1 MQKMKRNTL
10 HPALFI
16 IAGLLVAGLAFIGCE
31 GDQGPAGPSG
41 TNPDMPPIITV
52 VVAAPDS
59 VGTGES
65 TTLFV
70 SAYDPNGDAMTYA
83 WTATAGTL
91 STPTAPVTNYTPPS
105 GIGLYE
111 ISVTVTDN
119 DGSVSGIVRVGVNT
133 YVPSV
138 TPSFLGDNANRCSH
152 CHEAKV
158 SGWEGT
164 HHAEAYQSLVASSS
178 ENNPYCLQCHTTGW
192 DDILAFDGSIITPG
206 VDNAGY
212 DDYPNPNLRNV
223 TCEACHGPMG
233 PDFSSHEP
241 DIELVVTGETCN
253 RCHSQYEEY
262 QPSAHGTAIERAG
275 GIEEFNTEF
284 NRSTCNFCHTS
295 EGFIKKWDADWADR
309 EVPAEA
315 YQVSCATCHDVH
327 SYDADNNPA
336 YLRGLAEFPIVYA
349 GPDHPDTLWVPNE
362 ELGLLSFGKGALCA
376 QCHHARRDVNNINGQ
391 INNGTPRPGP
401 HGSPQADM
409 LIGYGSYEIPG
420 YTYERES
427 VHQPDVVIGE
437 ASLEDMCVTCHV
449 HTIPGDTP
457 GHDYHGH
464 SFAPVVEACNQC
476 HATADGFDY
485 RGRRTEIQNQMN
497 ELMALLPNNGTQP
510 YMDTLHT
517 TRAQREAGYAWF
529 FVLNEG
535 SMGVHNYTYAHSLLT
550 NAIEYV
556 SPGGPGYT
564 DPSDAILAKK

>member
-192 DDILAFDGSIITPG
+192 DDIVAFDGSIITPG

-284 NRSTCNFCHTS
+284 NRSSCNFCHTS

-349 GPDHPDTLWVPNE
+349 GPDHPDTLWVPND

>member
-1 MQKMKRNTL
+1 MKRNTL
-10 HPALFI
+10 HPAWFV
-16 IAGLLVAGLAFIGCE
+16 IAGLLVAGLSFMGCE

-41 TNPDMPPIITV
+41 VNPDLPPIIQA

-70 SAYDPNGDAMTYA
+70 SAYDPNGDAMTYS
-83 WTATAGTL
+83 WTTTTGTL
-91 STPTAPVTNYTPPS
+91 STPSAPVTNYTPPS
-105 GIGLYE
+105 GMGLYE
-111 ISVTVTDN
+111 ISVTVSDN
-119 DGSVSGIVRVGVNT
+119 DGSVSAVVRVGVNT

-138 TPSFLGDNANRCSH
+138 FPSYLGDNANRCSH

-164 HHAEAYQSLVASSS
+164 HHAEAYQALVNAGS

-192 DDILAFDGSIITPG
+192 DDIVAFDGTVTTPG

-212 DDYPNPNLRNV
+212 DDFANPNLRNV

-327 SYDADNNPA
+327 SYDAENNPA

-349 GPDHPDTLWVPNE
+349 GPDHPDTLWVPDE

-391 INNGTPRPGP
+391 INNGTTRPGP

-437 ASLEDMCVTCHV
+437 GSLEDMCVTCHV

-476 HATADGFDY
+476 HATPEGFDY
-485 RGRRTEIQNQMN
+485 HGRRTEIQNLMN
-497 ELMALLPNNGTQP
+497 ELLEILPDNGTQP
-510 YMDTLHT
+510 YMDTLNT
-517 TRAQREAGYAWF
+517 TRAQREAAYAWF
-529 FVLNEG
+529 FVYNEG

-564 DPSDAILAKK
+564 EPSDAILAKK

>member
-1 MQKMKRNTL
+1 MKRNTL

>member
-1 MQKMKRNTL
+1 MKRNTL

-192 DDILAFDGSIITPG
+192 DDIVAFDGSIITPG